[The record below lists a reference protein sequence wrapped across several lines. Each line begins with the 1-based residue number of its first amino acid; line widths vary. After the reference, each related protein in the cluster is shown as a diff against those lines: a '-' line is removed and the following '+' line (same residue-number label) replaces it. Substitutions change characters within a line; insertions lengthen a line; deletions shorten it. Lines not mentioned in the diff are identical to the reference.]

1 MTSTPHPMIFF
12 IRNPLCFCYPLQ
24 RSRLT
29 IADKAYDPSRNYQFI
44 DFQYRSTGEE
54 GMLNG
59 VCHGEEQKK
68 KPTVIAN
75 DGFLLVPAA
84 GIELAT

>member
-1 MTSTPHPMIFF
+1 MLHGA
-12 IRNPLCFCYPLQ
+12 RN
-24 RSRLT
+24 R
-29 IADKAYDPSRNYQFI
+29 
-44 DFQYRSTGEE
+44 E
-54 GMLNG
+54 G
-59 VCHGEEQKK
+59 QKK